1 MSKCYFPV
9 ITMMVFCVVVG
20 CAFDVVRVKQIPTRL
35 EPVDADHDQWVLTKD
50 IKVKLGTGYSRTL
63 KAGTTWNL
71 VGKTEYGD
79 VYRTKDQILTVEGSN
94 IYEAFIVV
102 SDGYLVGF
110 YLPAEQT
117 FSPISSKKLL
127 AIEK

>member
-1 MSKCYFPV
+1 MSKCYLLF
-9 ITMMVFCVVVG
+9 ITMMVVFVALS
-20 CAFDVVRVKQIPTRL
+20 CAFDVVRVKQIPTQL
-35 EPVDADHDQWVLTKD
+35 EPVNAYQNQWILTQA